1 MAVVCEAVDRDD
13 RANANALSNIRR
25 RFRVLAVGVNRIID
39 GRVCRLVVRRVVTAP
54 VAVVRIAA
62 GVAVVCARPPGNSQ
76 AETPSWPIK
85 SAIGVAAAKPESGS
99 IPNPAA
105 SVATHTYRSA
115 NASACVAARA
125 APNRAPAKTTAA
137 PNRTAPAAA
146 PDSAATTTTGSATS
160 SVSGRKR

>member
-125 APNRAPAKTTAA
+125 APNRAPAKTAA

-146 PDSAATTTTGSATS
+146 PDSAAATTTGSATS